1 MAAAAAAALL
11 CASCSAPVHP
21 AEGAAGHLLRSDDW
35 SLPAAV
41 GPPGPATF
49 CLLLTAL
56 YRHEAKLPE
65 AADKAVKEQFLHD
78 YVAAVPRVEAEAPP
92 ALAAA
97 ARTYLGAVAR
107 ILSAMAAAGLD
118 YRKVPAGTLAPV
130 LLDPSVKA
138 AGNQVLAYS
147 ETTCHYDIA
156 NP

>member
-1 MAAAAAAALL
+1 
-11 CASCSAPVHP
+11 
-21 AEGAAGHLLRSDDW
+21 
-35 SLPAAV
+35 
-41 GPPGPATF
+41 
-49 CLLLTAL
+49 L
-56 YRHEAKLPE
+56 YRHEAKLPQ
-65 AADKAVKEQFLHD
+65 AADRAVKEQFLRD
-78 YVAAVPRVEAEAPP
+78 YAAAVPEVEAEAPP
-92 ALAAA
+92 AVAGA

-118 YRKVPAGTLAPV
+118 YRKVPAGTLAPL